1 MEPVMKTVATIAA
14 SLILASSAPTHAA
27 DPLKCDFSGI
37 PGPLITVKLESR
49 DLTGGVLLIP
59 APYLMSRAREGE
71 IRETLL
77 LSVWRE
83 TMLPY
88 TRADLNSEDQ
98 RQKYKIGKGED
109 LTILISPLT
118 DLETIVQRTI
128 RSNYDLDTSNSKSK
142 ATASKTTRSDGLI
155 AQSNRPIPRFDE
167 LLFSRDETAVKD
179 VFQCS
184 QLGDVPT
191 PGCTHIFEV
200 GAYDVKISYRRELL
214 DNWRTYKQRVAQ
226 LLECFTTE
234 KPKDK

>member
-1 MEPVMKTVATIAA
+1 MKAIVLVTA
-14 SLILASSAPTHAA
+14 SVIFLTSALTYAA

-37 PGPLITVKLESR
+37 PGARITVKLESR
-49 DLTGGVLLIP
+49 DLTGGVLSLP
-59 APYLMSRAREGE
+59 APYLMSRARDGE
-71 IRETLL
+71 VRETLL

-88 TRADLNSEDQ
+88 TRADLNSDDQ

-128 RSNYDLDTSNSKSK
+128 RSNYELDTSNSQSK
-142 ATASKTTRSDGLI
+142 AAASKTTRSDGLV

-214 DNWRTYKQRVAQ
+214 DNWRTYKQSVAQ
-226 LLECFTTE
+226 LLECFTTD
-234 KPKDK
+234 KPRDK